1 MTIYVVLKKLQSLM
15 IDLMTNIDAIYSAN
29 LVKFRKAKG
38 YKSAESLAE
47 VIEVSPRTIQRW
59 EAGETLPPSEKIDE
73 IAAKLGKQ
81 VQDFF
86 IPGEA
91 VVIGAPISMKRVAE
105 RIGAIPDHVYELTDD
120 YEIPK
125 DLWDD
130 FIDVVRADCKKKPSR
145 SMA

>member
-1 MTIYVVLKKLQSLM
+1 
-15 IDLMTNIDAIYSAN
+15 
-29 LVKFRKAKG
+29 
-38 YKSAESLAE
+38 
-47 VIEVSPRTIQRW
+47 
-59 EAGETLPPSEKIDE
+59 
-73 IAAKLGKQ
+73 
-81 VQDFF
+81 
-86 IPGEA
+86 
-91 VVIGAPISMKRVAE
+91 MKRVAE